1 VLRVLLVD
9 DDHRL
14 RLAMAQALRWA
25 DCEIVEA
32 GDGRQALEILSED
45 AKFDVILSD
54 IRMPRLDGIHL
65 LEAVRR
71 YYPRIQLVML
81 SMYSNE
87 AWTVEAIQQRA
98 VRYLP
103 KPFSKQQLVNAVY
116 DAAKVQ

>member
-1 VLRVLLVD
+1 VLRVLVVD

-32 GDGRQALEILSED
+32 SDGRHALDILSRD
-45 AKFDVILSD
+45 ANFDVMLSD
-54 IRMPRLDGIHL
+54 ILMPKMDGIRL
-65 LEAVRR
+65 LEAVRTF
-71 YYPRIQLVML
+71 YPDIHVVML
-81 SMYSNE
+81 SMYSNY
-87 AWTVEAIQQRA
+87 AWAVQAIQERS

-116 DAAKVQ
+116 DAAKVP